1 MNQSEN
7 FELAVKLCRALYI
20 RFGGSVYP
28 ALTGGTLYKNGCRKD
43 IDIVLYPKLQ
53 EETPDELFII
63 NSLKS
68 IFDLPII
75 VDNFVLIPKYKT
87 KHINFCMKAE
97 LSGLGKN
104 IPVDLLFMRPVKGDY
119 DRTDTDI
126 IECGLF

>member
-7 FELAVKLCRALYI
+7 FELVVKLCRSLYT
-20 RFGGSVYP
+20 RLGDSAYP
-28 ALTGGTLYKNGCRKD
+28 ALTGGILYKNGNRKD
-43 IDIVLYPKLQ
+43 IDIAIFPKLQ

-68 IFDLPII
+68 IFNSPII
-75 VDNFVLIPKYKT
+75 VDNFVLTPKYNK

-97 LSGLGKN
+97 LSSLDKN
-104 IPVDLLFMRPVKGDY
+104 IPVDLLFMGPVKGDY
-119 DRTDTDI
+119 DRTNTDI